1 MINLIHIMKTA
12 IYLGGAIVLLRS
24 AAAIL
29 PTYDHRGYPG
39 REQPVL
45 EEDGQVDRSP
55 NLTSLGNNVR
65 ITAAEEEEDTKPSK
79 PDIAPIISYSPLEAD
94 DVAKFQDP
102 LPPSSYLSLKHH
114 FSVGSTGDQWA
125 ITYTPYNDDLTCKT
139 KAAIQEDVAIIA
151 KKGFTSIRVY
161 ATDCST
167 LKHVGSAAASHKLK
181 LILGVHIDDTIL
193 MLAQPQINEIVTWAA
208 GKWDIVEMIVI
219 GNEAIFN
226 EFTTAAM
233 LAEFIS
239 SSRTIL
245 REAGYTGP
253 ITTTEPLN
261 ILSKYTSTL
270 CPVIDVVAANIHPFF
285 HPEVS
290 ADTAGDYVAVELD
303 RLEELC
309 EGMQG
314 VNLETGWPKQG
325 IANGAAVPGALE
337 QWVAIAGIQKAAG
350 GRSVFLGYA
359 DDGWKD
365 EGEFGVETSWGSAHI
380 FGIDA

>member
-1 MINLIHIMKTA
+1 MIISTNA
-12 IYLGGAIVLLRS
+12 LRCGIAFFSS
-24 AAAIL
+24 ARD
-29 PTYDHRGYPG
+29 YHG
-39 REQPVL
+39 REQLVL

-55 NLTSLGNNVR
+55 NLTSLGNNVQ

-79 PDIAPIISYSPLEAD
+79 PDIAPTISYSPLEAD

-208 GKWDIVEMIVI
+208 GKWDRVEMIVI

-270 CPVIDVVAANIHPFF
+270 CPVIDVAAANIHPFF

-325 IANGAAVPGALE
+325 IANGAAVPGVLE
-337 QWVAIAGIQKAAG
+337 QWVAVAGIQKAAG